1 MSEIESVAIYLLQTF
16 GGLAVCLFAL
26 WKGGS
31 PERLGAGLI
40 VVIVV
45 LQRTIAAFMAPS
57 AFPVIQLVCDALIGV
72 GLLAVALA
80 YGSLWIGGAM
90 LLYAAQFTLHSYY
103 FVTERPNDL
112 FHAIVNNLIFIGV
125 LLCLALGTVISWVQ
139 RARAAKRAA
148 VAAPAA

>member
-1 MSEIESVAIYLLQTF
+1 MSEIESAAIYLLLTF
-16 GGLAVCLFAL
+16 GGLAVCLIAL

-40 VVIVV
+40 VAIVV

-57 AFPVIQLVCDALIGV
+57 AFPIIQLVCDALIAV

-103 FVTERPNDL
+103 FVTER
-112 FHAIVNNLIFIGV
+112 
-125 LLCLALGTVISWVQ
+125 
-139 RARAAKRAA
+139 
-148 VAAPAA
+148 